1 MTTMDAPAPITPKL
15 DFAAELTG
23 LFDLSGKTAFVPGG
37 TGGLGEAIAWGL
49 GLAGASV
56 VIAGRER
63 AKAERLAGA
72 IEAGAKVAVAGVA
85 IEVTDTGSI
94 EAATAEAHERLGRI
108 DILVNCVG
116 IQIEEPLLEVREES
130 FDRVYAVNLKSAM
143 FLAQAAAKRQVAAGA
158 GGRQIHLLS
167 VRSQLALRGK
177 GYSAYCTTKGGLV
190 MLVRQHAME
199 LAPHGITVN
208 GVAPTFVNTEMIQH
222 VYARPEFRR
231 GDPRPHPARA
241 HRRPEGRRR
250 RRPVLRLPG
259 RRLRHR
265 TGALRRRRH
274 HGEPIKHDPEKWL
287 PVFGKDHAQT
297 ER

>member
-1 MTTMDAPAPITPKL
+1 MTTIDAPAPITPKL

-94 EAATAEAHERLGRI
+94 EAATAEAHERLGRL

-116 IQIEEPLLEVREES
+116 IQIEEPLLEVREAS

-143 FLAQAAAKRQVAAGA
+143 FLAQAVAKRQVAAGA

-222 VYARPEFRR
+222 VYARPEFRQAILAR
-231 GDPRPHPARA
+231 IPLGRIADPKDVVGAALFFASPAA
-241 HRRPEGRRR
+241 GFVTGQ
-250 RRPVLRLPG
+250 VLYVDG
-259 RRLRHR
+259 GI
-265 TGALRRRRH
+265 TAS
-274 HGEPIKHDPEKWL
+274 
-287 PVFGKDHAQT
+287 Q
-297 ER
+297 